1 MKDPFEILGVERDAT
16 QKEIKAAY
24 RKLAKEFH
32 PDVNPEDAELA
43 EKFREI
49 ASAYETLSSASL
61 RKRYSEARARGTWG
75 AGFAFGEMPEHE
87 PEFDERFGAG
97 DRESDLVGDIAG
109 NRRGR
114 GGTSM
119 WLNGENL
126 FHEITVD
133 FLEAARGVRKTVQLP
148 TNVELDVEIPPATE
162 NGAILNFPR
171 WGFPGYG
178 GGEPG
183 DLNLKVNV
191 SPHREFSRDG
201 ADIVTTATIDSAR
214 ATKGGMIAVTT
225 LAGEA
230 RIRVRKGS
238 KDGDVIRIKGAG
250 LRTADGKGRGDQR
263 VVLAVGEIQEA
274 V

>member
-1 MKDPFEILGVERDAT
+1 MKDPFAILGVERDAT

-32 PDVNPEDAELA
+32 PDVNPDDAELA

-49 ASAYETLSSASL
+49 ASAYETLSNASL
-61 RKRYSEARARGTWG
+61 RKRYAEARARGTWG

-119 WLNGENL
+119 WLNGDNL

-133 FLEAARGVRKTVQLP
+133 FLGAARGVRRTVKLP
-148 TNVELDVEIPPATE
+148 TNVELEVEIPPATAD
-162 NGAILNFPR
+162 GTILNFPR

-191 SPHREFSRDG
+191 RPDARFARDG
-201 ADIVTTATIDSAR
+201 DDIVVTATIDAGR
-214 ATKGGMIAVTT
+214 AAKGGTITVPT

-230 RIRVRKGS
+230 RIRVKKGA
-238 KDGDVIRIKGAG
+238 KAGDTIRIKDAG

-263 VVLAVGEIQEA
+263 VVLAVEEG
-274 V
+274 

>member
-1 MKDPFEILGVERDAT
+1 MNDPFEILGVERDAT

-32 PDVNPEDAELA
+32 PDVNPEDAALA

-49 ASAYETLSSASL
+49 ASAYETLSNASL
-61 RKRYSEARARGTWG
+61 RKRYAEARARGTWG

-87 PEFDERFGAG
+87 PEFDERFGSG
-97 DRESDLVGDIAG
+97 DREADLVGDIAG

-119 WLNGENL
+119 WLPGENL

-133 FLEAARGVRKTVQLP
+133 FLEAARGARKTLKLP
-148 TNVELDVEIPPATE
+148 TSVALDIEIPPATE
-162 NGAILNFPR
+162 DGAILNFPG

-183 DLNLKVNV
+183 ALNLKVKV
-191 SPHREFSRDG
+191 APHEVFARDG
-201 ADIVTTATIDSAR
+201 ADIVVTATIDAAR
-214 ATKGGMIAVTT
+214 AAKGGLVTVPT

-230 RIRVRKGS
+230 RIRVRKGAQT
-238 KDGDVIRIKGAG
+238 GDTIRIKGAG

-263 VVLAVGEIQEA
+263 VVLAVPPA
-274 V
+274 

>member
-1 MKDPFEILGVERDAT
+1 MKDPFEVLGLERDAT

-32 PDVNPEDAELA
+32 PDVNPGDAELV
-43 EKFREI
+43 ERFREI
-49 ASAYETLSSASL
+49 TSAYEALSNASL

-75 AGFAFGEMPEHE
+75 AGFAFGEMPDHD
-87 PEFDERFGAG
+87 PAFDERFGTG

-119 WLNGENL
+119 WLEGENL

-133 FLEAARGVRKTVQLP
+133 FLEAARGVRKTLRLP
-148 TNVELDVEIPPATE
+148 TSVELDVEIPPATE
-162 NGAILNFPR
+162 DGAILNFPR

-191 SPHREFSRDG
+191 APHPVFSRDG
-201 ADIVTTATIDSAR
+201 ADIVTTAAIDPAR
-214 ATKGGMIAVTT
+214 AAKGGTVTVPT

-230 RIRVRKGS
+230 RVRVRKGARN
-238 KDGDVIRIKGAG
+238 GDVIRIKGAG

-263 VVLAVGEIQEA
+263 VTLEIRPA
-274 V
+274 